1 MRKHV
6 RAVLNDLN
14 LNDLNKRTFLDS
26 GRFASE
32 QSSPAGS
39 GGRRKVA
46 GSARDKLVS
55 QDGEGDGFLG
65 VRVNPVFGAGD
76 QIKGR

>member
-6 RAVLNDLN
+6 RAVLDDLH
-14 LNDLNKRTFLDS
+14 LNDLNKRTSLAS
-26 GRFASE
+26 GSFAAQ
-32 QSSPAGS
+32 QSRPAGS
-39 GGRRKVA
+39 GGRGQVA
-46 GSARDKLVS
+46 WAARDKLVG